1 MNEFARHRLSDT
13 AITDKDAADLSAVV
27 ELADLVECRSCA
39 ILPTSHACSAS

>member
-1 MNEFARHRLSDT
+1 MNLPDT
-13 AITDKDAADLSAVV
+13 DFPIPAITDKDAADLSAVV